1 MASMLYVAD
10 RGMPSFQTA
19 RLSADVVCAGDSITG
34 WNNFGVVRDWP
45 YRTYPEFLQRL
56 CEPLGLTI
64 ANGGI
69 AGEVSPNGLGQVRD
83 YLDLFPN
90 ARYFVVGYGTN
101 DLGMW
106 PEVERTS
113 PRIIENLDR
122 MVRAIRDGGRQ
133 PILLNVPYANESMF
147 PRRVAEDLHRMR
159 DYHNE
164 RLAAYCLE
172 NQIPLVD
179 IASKLRD
186 EHFADELHP
195 NDEGAQ
201 VIAQEVFRVLSEV
214 RKVGRTWVGKPVM
227 SSSGSRA
234 EQHPSARPRSPTTR
248 TCARPGASSRHRPV
262 RMTGLPRLA
271 PTLRAVSTSFE
282 RWTWCRLPLTSPSS
296 KIDGR
301 NRSTVP

>member
-1 MASMLYVAD
+1 MASVFYVTD
-10 RGMPSFQTA
+10 RGIPFFQTA

-56 CEPLGLTI
+56 CEPLGWTV

-90 ARYFVVGYGTN
+90 ARYFLVGYGTN

-106 PEVERTS
+106 PEVKRTS
-113 PRIIENLDR
+113 PRIIENLTQMMR
-122 MVRAIRDGGRQ
+122 SIRDDGRQ

-164 RLAAYCLE
+164 RLTVHCLE
-172 NQIPLVD
+172 NHVPLVD

-201 VIAQEVFRVLSEV
+201 VIATEVFRVLSEV
-214 RKVGRTWVGKPVM
+214 RRET
-227 SSSGSRA
+227 A
-234 EQHPSARPRSPTTR
+234 
-248 TCARPGASSRHRPV
+248 
-262 RMTGLPRLA
+262 
-271 PTLRAVSTSFE
+271 
-282 RWTWCRLPLTSPSS
+282 SPSFPS
-296 KIDGR
+296 
-301 NRSTVP
+301 

>member
-1 MASMLYVAD
+1 MPSVLYLAD
-10 RGMPSFQTA
+10 RGSPAFEAGRTWV
-19 RLSADVVCAGDSITG
+19 DVVCAGDSITG

-56 CEPLGLTI
+56 CEPLGLTV

-69 AGEVSPNGLGQVRD
+69 AGEVSPNGLGQVQD

-113 PRIIENLDR
+113 PRIIKNLDQI
-122 MVRAIRDGGRQ
+122 VRAIRDGGRQ
-133 PILLNVPYANESMF
+133 PIILNVPYANESMF
-147 PRRVAEDLHRMR
+147 PRRIAEDLHRMR

-164 RLAAYCLE
+164 RLAVYCLE
-172 NQIPLVD
+172 SQIPLVD

-186 EHFADELHP
+186 EHFGDELHP

-201 VIAQEVFRVLSEV
+201 VIALEVYRSIAGFTPLS
-214 RKVGRTWVGKPVM
+214 
-227 SSSGSRA
+227 
-234 EQHPSARPRSPTTR
+234 Q
-248 TCARPGASSRHRPV
+248 
-262 RMTGLPRLA
+262 
-271 PTLRAVSTSFE
+271 
-282 RWTWCRLPLTSPSS
+282 
-296 KIDGR
+296 
-301 NRSTVP
+301 

>member
-1 MASMLYVAD
+1 MASILYVAD

-56 CEPLGLTI
+56 CDPLGLTV

-69 AGEVSPNGLGQVRD
+69 AGEVSPNGLAQVQD

-106 PEVERTS
+106 PEVEQTS
-113 PRIIENLDR
+113 PMIIENLDR

-133 PILLNVPYANESMF
+133 PILFNVPYANESMF
-147 PRRVAEDLHRMR
+147 PRRIAEELHGNR
-159 DYHNE
+159 DYHNDKL
-164 RLAAYCLE
+164 RDYCLE
-172 NQIPLVD
+172 DQIPLVD

-195 NDEGAQ
+195 NDGGAQ

-214 RKVGRTWVGKPVM
+214 C
-227 SSSGSRA
+227 SSQEKG
-234 EQHPSARPRSPTTR
+234 
-248 TCARPGASSRHRPV
+248 
-262 RMTGLPRLA
+262 
-271 PTLRAVSTSFE
+271 
-282 RWTWCRLPLTSPSS
+282 
-296 KIDGR
+296 
-301 NRSTVP
+301 